1 MEGIPEVKKQRQQVD
16 RGWILGGG
24 TVENKIQLYHT
35 IYEQV
40 YENPGISSKEIGKRT
55 GISGGLVSQY
65 LKEMYEKSIMGGPFI
80 FLKIAQNFLRYS
92 AFCKA
97 KNLLK
102 TFESITEVPSVFYAS
117 LTCGDWNIQTVS
129 DAVIDFS
136 VVEGI
141 TECFLQ
147 EVKSA
152 TQVSKVVYTDW
163 DTSMEKIQELLSP
176 PEKESTLHDIIPDI
190 PWGQKE
196 WDLYEHLKLN
206 TRVKVLPVIRKCNIT
221 YKDYQTWVKSLP
233 QYAYIQPTFFPHGL
247 YKYFTFDF
255 LFESVYHRQL
265 THILGMLPFT
275 SVFFSVGNY
284 LYTRLTFLDI
294 KERDSLFSLIYQL
307 EDLAYIT
314 NYYVAFFSAIA
325 KTPKRRIK

>member
-1 MEGIPEVKKQRQQVD
+1 MDKK
-16 RGWILGGG
+16 IL
-24 TVENKIQLYHT
+24 NYHK

-65 LKEMYEKSIMGGPFI
+65 LEEMYEKSIMGGPFI
-80 FLKIAQNFLRYS
+80 FLKSAQNCLRYG

-97 KNLLK
+97 EDLFK
-102 TFESITEVPSVFYAS
+102 TFKSIIDVPSVISAS
-117 LTCGDWNIQTVS
+117 LAWGYWNIQTIS

-147 EVKSA
+147 EVKS
-152 TQVSKVVYTDW
+152 TTHLSKVLYTDW
-163 DTSMEKIQELLSP
+163 DVSMEKIQEVLSP
-176 PEKESTLHDIIPDI
+176 PEKESTLHNIIPDI
-190 PWGQKE
+190 PWSQKG

-206 TRVKVLPVIRKCNIT
+206 TRVKVLPVLKKCKIT

-233 QYAYIQPTFFPHGL
+233 QYTYIQPTFFPHGL
-247 YKYFTFDF
+247 DKYFTFDF

-275 SVFFSVGNY
+275 SVFFSVGDH
-284 LYTRLTFLDI
+284 LYTRMAILDT

-307 EDLAYIT
+307 EDLTYIT
-314 NYYVAFFSAIA
+314 NYYLAAFSSIA
-325 KTPKRRIK
+325 EKKEEIT